1 MTRARAITA
10 GARRARAITA
20 GALLALVVALVA
32 TAAPARERPAEIGR
46 MAAEGAVTLAASGS
60 SHAII
65 TVSGLRPGQSVAGSV
80 ALANVGES
88 RGRLTLLR
96 TRIVDSPGRFGG
108 RLSEALLLRVE
119 EIGGGSWTG
128 PLAGPDALDLG
139 IMEPGE
145 GRSYRLTLTLP
156 DSGPAGRD
164 NAVQG
169 SSVTIDWAWATES
182 VGPPSATPTPTATP
196 GTPGPG
202 TTPGATPGTTPGA
215 TPATAPERPLPARAA
230 PAPRLQLRIPHQ
242 RVLGTRGVTLY
253 GNCDRPCLLSLGAR
267 IQTSPLARASAR
279 TLLARRVFRGL
290 HIRRS
295 LPSKGTAEGRL
306 RLRLTPRAVR
316 TLKRTLHHRGR
327 VAVVIDARVRG
338 SGGGTRTVT
347 RRIVLKRAERT
358 LPARRRAPT
367 GGRAAPER

>member
-1 MTRARAITA
+1 MTRVRAI
-10 GARRARAITA
+10 GV
-20 GALLALVVALVA
+20 GALLALVVGLVA
-32 TAAPARERPAEIGR
+32 TAAPARERPAELGR
-46 MAAEGAVTLAASGS
+46 MAAEGAVTLAAAGS

-65 TVSGLRPGQSVAGSV
+65 TVSGLRPGQSVAGNV

-88 RGRLTLLR
+88 QGRLTLLR
-96 TRIVDSPGRFGG
+96 TRMVDTPGRFGG
-108 RLSEALLLRVE
+108 RLSDALLLRVE

-156 DSGPAGRD
+156 DTGPAGRD

-182 VGPPSATPTPTATP
+182 LGGQPPVATPTATP
-196 GTPGPG
+196 S
-202 TTPGATPGTTPGA
+202 PGATPPPGA
-215 TPATAPERPLPARAA
+215 TPAPDA
-230 PAPRLQLRIPHQ
+230 PAPAPAPATPEPEPPVRQAPLLDLRIPHQ
-242 RVLGTRGVTLY
+242 RVLATRGISLY
-253 GNCDRPCLLSLGAR
+253 GSCDRPCRITFRAR
-267 IQTSPLARASAR
+267 IQTSPLSRAPAR
-279 TLLARRVFRGL
+279 TLLRRHVFRSLGAARR
-290 HIRRS
+290 
-295 LPSKGTAEGRL
+295 LPSTGGERRI

-316 TLKRTLHHRGR
+316 TIKRTMHRRGR

-338 SGGGTRTVT
+338 AGGARTVT

-358 LPARRRAPT
+358 R
-367 GGRAAPER
+367 